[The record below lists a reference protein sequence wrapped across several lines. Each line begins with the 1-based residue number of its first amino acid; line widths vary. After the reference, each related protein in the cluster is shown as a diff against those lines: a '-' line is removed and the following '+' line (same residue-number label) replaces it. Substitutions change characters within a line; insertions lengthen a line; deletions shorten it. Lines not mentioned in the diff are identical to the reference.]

1 MTVELWRCNDMHVWV
16 MSVELWRC
24 SDIYMCGL

>member
-1 MTVELWRCNDMHVWV
+1 MTVELWRCSDMHVWV